1 MADTNMTRSEP
12 AFAGSASQWHPDYE
26 DRAPEWRV
34 CRDAFR
40 GETRIKE
47 RDSWAGDVT
56 AGSMDTPYLP
66 VPDGFRV
73 FDTATLRA
81 RAYNQYKLR
90 ARFPEI
96 LAPTIMGMVGIIHRS
111 ESNILLPPSME
122 PLWERATRDKLPLEA
137 LHRRITTELLITGR
151 YGLLAGAKSN
161 PEPGDL
167 PFLTGYTAEEILN
180 WDEDNLDLFV
190 LNESGY
196 YRDGFSWKE
205 EFRYRVLR
213 LDESGRYVAEVH
225 DQVGGVD
232 RSVMPTGRGNQPLT
246 AIPFTIIGAR
256 DLSLTPETPP
266 LIGVAR
272 SSIAQYQLNAD
283 YRWQLF
289 MSGQETA
296 VIVNNDP
303 PEAVGAGVI
312 LTLMSD
318 GDMPADFKYVGPSC
332 RGIQAHKEAIQ
343 EEQKTAMQ
351 AAGAMFDTRQ
361 PANESGDARR
371 LRYAAQTA
379 TLVTVSMSSAQ
390 GLERA
395 LRSIAVMMGED
406 PEQVVV
412 APDLN
417 FVNTALTPQEV
428 KEVIEGWQ
436 MGGYSYETMYERLRR
451 GDAVSAERGPD
462 DELRLMDNERIP
474 VSPQE
479 AGILTDPTSMI
490 PAESSAPN
498 EVPDGDS
505 T

>member
-1 MADTNMTRSEP
+1 MPETNRTP
-12 AFAGSASQWHPDYE
+12 AQPVFAGSASQWHPLYD
-26 DRAPEWRV
+26 DRQPEWRI

-40 GETRIKE
+40 GETQIKL
-47 RDSWAGDVT
+47 RDSWSGAVV
-56 AGSMDTPYLP
+56 SMDTPYLP
-66 VPDGFRV
+66 IPDGFR
-73 FDTATLRA
+73 FFPDNTIRA
-81 RAYNQYKLR
+81 RAYHQYKLR

-111 ESNILLPPSME
+111 ESNIQLPASME
-122 PLWERATRDKLPLEA
+122 PLWERSTRDKLPLEA

-190 LNESGY
+190 LDESGY

-205 EFRYRVLR
+205 EFKYRVLY
-213 LDESGRYVAEVH
+213 LDDQGRYVAEMH
-225 DQVGGVD
+225 DQTGGID
-232 RSVMPTGRGNQPLT
+232 RVVMPTARGGQFMT
-246 AIPFTIIGAR
+246 QIPFTIIGAR
-256 DLSLTPETPP
+256 DLSLNPETPP

-272 SSIAQYQLNAD
+272 SCVAQYQLNAD

-296 VIVNNDP
+296 VIINNDP

-312 LTLMSD
+312 LKLESE
-318 GDMPADFKYVGPSC
+318 GDLQADFKYVGPSC
-332 RGIQAHKEAIQ
+332 KGIQAHKEAIG

-395 LRSIAVMMGED
+395 LRSIAVMMGEN
-406 PEQVVV
+406 PEEVTVT
-412 APDLN
+412 PDLN

-428 KEVIEGWQ
+428 LQVIEGWQ
-436 MGGYSYETMYERLRR
+436 NGGYSYETMYERLRR
-451 GDAVSAERGPD
+451 GDAVSAERAPD
-462 DELRLMDNERIP
+462 DELRLMDNERITI
-474 VSPQE
+474 SPRE
-479 AGILTDPTSMI
+479 AGIITDPASMI
-490 PAESSAPN
+490 PVDQTTETPATE
-498 EVPDGDS
+498 GGS